1 MGTFTSLK
9 SLNSFNKNENCIDI
23 TPEGK
28 SIRGSGGNYLSNEIF
43 YRIARVRDKNFSN
56 IKTGHI
62 HIANS
67 KEDAYIPDLLK
78 ITIRLFDREEIIEE
92 IKKNVRKM
100 FHKIKYLSLFILNY
114 YCYSQNCD
122 GSITFKI
129 VEEGKTILFNKEVK
143 GDVIYDKSKTYTLET
158 IPIPIREIYFT
169 GDFKEEM
176 EKMVID
182 NLSCVYSEEIIIRN
196 TKTNELMHIFFEN
209 VQDSMINIDFE
220 ISFRKGFYFIDV
232 MKYNNEIESI
242 KILWKYK
249 KDNTTN

>member
-1 MGTFTSLK
+1 
-9 SLNSFNKNENCIDI
+9 
-23 TPEGK
+23 
-28 SIRGSGGNYLSNEIF
+28 
-43 YRIARVRDKNFSN
+43 
-56 IKTGHI
+56 
-62 HIANS
+62 
-67 KEDAYIPDLLK
+67 
-78 ITIRLFDREEIIEE
+78 
-92 IKKNVRKM
+92 M

-143 GDVIYDKSKTYTLET
+143 GGVIYDKSKTYTIKT
-158 IPIPIREIYFT
+158 TPILIRGTFLTE
-169 GDFKEEM
+169 DFKEEM

-196 TKTNELMHIFFEN
+196 IKTNELMHIFFKN
-209 VQDSMINIDFE
+209 VQYLLGSIDFE

-232 MKYNNEIESI
+232 KKYNNEIESI

>member
-1 MGTFTSLK
+1 
-9 SLNSFNKNENCIDI
+9 
-23 TPEGK
+23 
-28 SIRGSGGNYLSNEIF
+28 
-43 YRIARVRDKNFSN
+43 
-56 IKTGHI
+56 
-62 HIANS
+62 
-67 KEDAYIPDLLK
+67 
-78 ITIRLFDREEIIEE
+78 
-92 IKKNVRKM
+92 M

-143 GDVIYDKSKTYTLET
+143 GDVIYDKSKTYTLKT
-158 IPIPIREIYFT
+158 TPILIRGTYLTE
-169 GDFKEEM
+169 DFKEEM

-182 NLSCVYSEEIIIRN
+182 GLSCVYSEEIIIRN
-196 TKTNELMHIFFEN
+196 IKTNELMHIFFEN
-209 VQDSMINIDFE
+209 VQYLMGSIDFE

-242 KILWKYK
+242 KILWQYK

>member
-1 MGTFTSLK
+1 
-9 SLNSFNKNENCIDI
+9 
-23 TPEGK
+23 
-28 SIRGSGGNYLSNEIF
+28 
-43 YRIARVRDKNFSN
+43 
-56 IKTGHI
+56 
-62 HIANS
+62 
-67 KEDAYIPDLLK
+67 
-78 ITIRLFDREEIIEE
+78 
-92 IKKNVRKM
+92 M

-114 YCYSQNCD
+114 YCYSQTCD
-122 GSITFKI
+122 GSITFKMI
-129 VEEGKTILFNKEVK
+129 EEGKTILFNKELK

-182 NLSCVYSEEIIIRN
+182 GLSCVYSEEIIIRN
-196 TKTNELMHIFFEN
+196 IKTNELMHIFFEN
-209 VQDSMINIDFE
+209 VQYLMGSIDFE

-242 KILWKYK
+242 KRLWKYK

>member
-1 MGTFTSLK
+1 
-9 SLNSFNKNENCIDI
+9 
-23 TPEGK
+23 
-28 SIRGSGGNYLSNEIF
+28 
-43 YRIARVRDKNFSN
+43 
-56 IKTGHI
+56 
-62 HIANS
+62 
-67 KEDAYIPDLLK
+67 
-78 ITIRLFDREEIIEE
+78 
-92 IKKNVRKM
+92 M

-122 GSITFKI
+122 GSITFKMI
-129 VEEGKTILFNKEVK
+129 EEGKTILFNKELK

-176 EKMVID
+176 KKMVID
-182 NLSCVYSEEIIIRN
+182 GLSCVYSEEIIIRN
-196 TKTNELMHIFFEN
+196 IKTNELMHIFFEN
-209 VQDSMINIDFE
+209 VQYLLGSIDFE

-232 MKYNNEIESI
+232 KKYNNEIESI

>member
-1 MGTFTSLK
+1 
-9 SLNSFNKNENCIDI
+9 
-23 TPEGK
+23 
-28 SIRGSGGNYLSNEIF
+28 
-43 YRIARVRDKNFSN
+43 
-56 IKTGHI
+56 
-62 HIANS
+62 
-67 KEDAYIPDLLK
+67 
-78 ITIRLFDREEIIEE
+78 
-92 IKKNVRKM
+92 M

-122 GSITFKI
+122 GSITFKMI
-129 VEEGKTILFNKEVK
+129 EEGKTILFNKELK

-196 TKTNELMHIFFEN
+196 IKTNELMHIFFEN
-209 VQDSMINIDFE
+209 VQYLGRIDFE

-242 KILWKYK
+242 KILWQYK
-249 KDNTTN
+249 KDNKPV

>member
-1 MGTFTSLK
+1 
-9 SLNSFNKNENCIDI
+9 
-23 TPEGK
+23 
-28 SIRGSGGNYLSNEIF
+28 
-43 YRIARVRDKNFSN
+43 
-56 IKTGHI
+56 
-62 HIANS
+62 
-67 KEDAYIPDLLK
+67 
-78 ITIRLFDREEIIEE
+78 
-92 IKKNVRKM
+92 M

-129 VEEGKTILFNKEVK
+129 VEEGKTILFNKELK

-176 EKMVID
+176 KKMVID
-182 NLSCVYSEEIIIRN
+182 GLSCVYSEEIIIRN
-196 TKTNELMHIFFEN
+196 IKTNELMHIFFEN
-209 VQDSMINIDFE
+209 VQYLGSIDFE

>member
-1 MGTFTSLK
+1 
-9 SLNSFNKNENCIDI
+9 
-23 TPEGK
+23 
-28 SIRGSGGNYLSNEIF
+28 
-43 YRIARVRDKNFSN
+43 
-56 IKTGHI
+56 
-62 HIANS
+62 
-67 KEDAYIPDLLK
+67 
-78 ITIRLFDREEIIEE
+78 
-92 IKKNVRKM
+92 M

-114 YCYSQNCD
+114 YCYSQNRD

-129 VEEGKTILFNKEVK
+129 VEEGKTILFNKELK

-182 NLSCVYSEEIIIRN
+182 GLSCVYSEEIIIRN
-196 TKTNELMHIFFEN
+196 IKTNELMHIFFEN
-209 VQDSMINIDFE
+209 VQYLMGSIDFE

-232 MKYNNEIESI
+232 KKYNNEIESI

>member
-1 MGTFTSLK
+1 
-9 SLNSFNKNENCIDI
+9 
-23 TPEGK
+23 
-28 SIRGSGGNYLSNEIF
+28 
-43 YRIARVRDKNFSN
+43 
-56 IKTGHI
+56 
-62 HIANS
+62 
-67 KEDAYIPDLLK
+67 
-78 ITIRLFDREEIIEE
+78 
-92 IKKNVRKM
+92 M

-143 GDVIYDKSKTYTLET
+143 GDVIYDKSKTYTLKT
-158 IPIPIREIYFT
+158 TPILIRGTYLTE
-169 GDFKEEM
+169 DFKEEM

-182 NLSCVYSEEIIIRN
+182 GLSCVYSEEIIIRN
-196 TKTNELMHIFFEN
+196 IKTNELMHIFFEN
-209 VQDSMINIDFE
+209 VQYLLGSIDFE

>member
-1 MGTFTSLK
+1 
-9 SLNSFNKNENCIDI
+9 
-23 TPEGK
+23 
-28 SIRGSGGNYLSNEIF
+28 
-43 YRIARVRDKNFSN
+43 
-56 IKTGHI
+56 
-62 HIANS
+62 
-67 KEDAYIPDLLK
+67 
-78 ITIRLFDREEIIEE
+78 
-92 IKKNVRKM
+92 M

-122 GSITFKI
+122 GSITFKMI
-129 VEEGKTILFNKEVK
+129 EEGKTILFNKELK

-196 TKTNELMHIFFEN
+196 IKTNELMHIFFEN
-209 VQDSMINIDFE
+209 VQYLLGSIDFE

-232 MKYNNEIESI
+232 KKYNNEIESI

>member
-1 MGTFTSLK
+1 M
-9 SLNSFNKNENCIDI
+9 I
-23 TPEGK
+23 
-28 SIRGSGGNYLSNEIF
+28 
-43 YRIARVRDKNFSN
+43 
-56 IKTGHI
+56 
-62 HIANS
+62 
-67 KEDAYIPDLLK
+67 
-78 ITIRLFDREEIIEE
+78 
-92 IKKNVRKM
+92 
-100 FHKIKYLSLFILNY
+100 
-114 YCYSQNCD
+114 
-122 GSITFKI
+122 
-129 VEEGKTILFNKEVK
+129 EEGKTILFNKELK

-169 GDFKEEM
+169 GDFKEEI
-176 EKMVID
+176 EKMTID

>member
-1 MGTFTSLK
+1 
-9 SLNSFNKNENCIDI
+9 
-23 TPEGK
+23 
-28 SIRGSGGNYLSNEIF
+28 
-43 YRIARVRDKNFSN
+43 
-56 IKTGHI
+56 
-62 HIANS
+62 
-67 KEDAYIPDLLK
+67 
-78 ITIRLFDREEIIEE
+78 
-92 IKKNVRKM
+92 M

-122 GSITFKI
+122 GSITFKMI
-129 VEEGKTILFNKEVK
+129 EEGKTILFNKELK

-158 IPIPIREIYFT
+158 IPIPIREIYFI

-196 TKTNELMHIFFEN
+196 IKTNELMHIFFEN
-209 VQDSMINIDFE
+209 VQDSMIDIDFE

-232 MKYNNEIESI
+232 KKYNNEIESI

>member
-1 MGTFTSLK
+1 
-9 SLNSFNKNENCIDI
+9 
-23 TPEGK
+23 
-28 SIRGSGGNYLSNEIF
+28 
-43 YRIARVRDKNFSN
+43 
-56 IKTGHI
+56 
-62 HIANS
+62 
-67 KEDAYIPDLLK
+67 
-78 ITIRLFDREEIIEE
+78 
-92 IKKNVRKM
+92 M

-122 GSITFKI
+122 GSITFEI
-129 VEEGKTILFNKEVK
+129 VEEGKTILFNKELK

-176 EKMVID
+176 EKMIID
-182 NLSCVYSEEIIIRN
+182 GLSCVYSEEIIIRN
-196 TKTNELMHIFFEN
+196 IKTNELMHIFFEN
-209 VQDSMINIDFE
+209 VQYLLGSIDFE

>member
-1 MGTFTSLK
+1 
-9 SLNSFNKNENCIDI
+9 
-23 TPEGK
+23 
-28 SIRGSGGNYLSNEIF
+28 
-43 YRIARVRDKNFSN
+43 
-56 IKTGHI
+56 
-62 HIANS
+62 
-67 KEDAYIPDLLK
+67 
-78 ITIRLFDREEIIEE
+78 
-92 IKKNVRKM
+92 M

-129 VEEGKTILFNKEVK
+129 VEEGKTILFNKELK

-176 EKMVID
+176 KKMVID
-182 NLSCVYSEEIIIRN
+182 GLSCVYSEEIIIRN
-196 TKTNELMHIFFEN
+196 IKTNELMHIFFEN
-209 VQDSMINIDFE
+209 VQYLMGSIDFE

-232 MKYNNEIESI
+232 KKYNNEIESI

>member
-1 MGTFTSLK
+1 M
-9 SLNSFNKNENCIDI
+9 I
-23 TPEGK
+23 
-28 SIRGSGGNYLSNEIF
+28 
-43 YRIARVRDKNFSN
+43 
-56 IKTGHI
+56 
-62 HIANS
+62 
-67 KEDAYIPDLLK
+67 
-78 ITIRLFDREEIIEE
+78 
-92 IKKNVRKM
+92 
-100 FHKIKYLSLFILNY
+100 
-114 YCYSQNCD
+114 
-122 GSITFKI
+122 
-129 VEEGKTILFNKEVK
+129 EEGKTILFNKELK

-169 GDFKEEM
+169 GDFKEEI
-176 EKMVID
+176 EKMTID

-232 MKYNNEIESI
+232 KKYNNEIESI

>member
-1 MGTFTSLK
+1 
-9 SLNSFNKNENCIDI
+9 
-23 TPEGK
+23 
-28 SIRGSGGNYLSNEIF
+28 
-43 YRIARVRDKNFSN
+43 
-56 IKTGHI
+56 
-62 HIANS
+62 
-67 KEDAYIPDLLK
+67 
-78 ITIRLFDREEIIEE
+78 
-92 IKKNVRKM
+92 M

-114 YCYSQNCD
+114 YCYLQNCD
-122 GSITFKI
+122 GSITFKMI
-129 VEEGKTILFNKEVK
+129 EEGKTILFNKELK

-182 NLSCVYSEEIIIRN
+182 GLSCVYSEEIIIRN
-196 TKTNELMHIFFEN
+196 IKTNELMHIFFEN
-209 VQDSMINIDFE
+209 VQYLLGSIDFE

>member
-1 MGTFTSLK
+1 
-9 SLNSFNKNENCIDI
+9 
-23 TPEGK
+23 
-28 SIRGSGGNYLSNEIF
+28 
-43 YRIARVRDKNFSN
+43 
-56 IKTGHI
+56 
-62 HIANS
+62 
-67 KEDAYIPDLLK
+67 
-78 ITIRLFDREEIIEE
+78 
-92 IKKNVRKM
+92 M

-122 GSITFKI
+122 GSITFKMI
-129 VEEGKTILFNKEVK
+129 EEGKTILFNKELK

-176 EKMVID
+176 KKMVID
-182 NLSCVYSEEIIIRN
+182 GLSCVYSEEIIIRN
-196 TKTNELMHIFFEN
+196 IKTNELMHIFFEN
-209 VQDSMINIDFE
+209 VQYLGSIDFE

>member
-1 MGTFTSLK
+1 
-9 SLNSFNKNENCIDI
+9 
-23 TPEGK
+23 
-28 SIRGSGGNYLSNEIF
+28 
-43 YRIARVRDKNFSN
+43 
-56 IKTGHI
+56 
-62 HIANS
+62 
-67 KEDAYIPDLLK
+67 
-78 ITIRLFDREEIIEE
+78 
-92 IKKNVRKM
+92 M

-122 GSITFKI
+122 GSITFKMI
-129 VEEGKTILFNKEVK
+129 EEGKTILFNKELK

-182 NLSCVYSEEIIIRN
+182 GLSCVYSEEIIIRN
-196 TKTNELMHIFFEN
+196 IKTNELMHIFFEN
-209 VQDSMINIDFE
+209 VQYLGSIDFE

-242 KILWKYK
+242 KILWQYK
-249 KDNTTN
+249 KDNKPV

>member
-1 MGTFTSLK
+1 
-9 SLNSFNKNENCIDI
+9 
-23 TPEGK
+23 
-28 SIRGSGGNYLSNEIF
+28 
-43 YRIARVRDKNFSN
+43 
-56 IKTGHI
+56 
-62 HIANS
+62 
-67 KEDAYIPDLLK
+67 
-78 ITIRLFDREEIIEE
+78 
-92 IKKNVRKM
+92 M

-158 IPIPIREIYFT
+158 IPILIRGTYLTE
-169 GDFKEEM
+169 DFKEEM
-176 EKMVID
+176 KKMVID
-182 NLSCVYSEEIIIRN
+182 GLSCVYSEEIIIRN
-196 TKTNELMHIFFEN
+196 IKTNELMHIFFEN
-209 VQDSMINIDFE
+209 VQYLMGSIDFE

-242 KILWKYK
+242 KRLWKYK

>member
-1 MGTFTSLK
+1 
-9 SLNSFNKNENCIDI
+9 
-23 TPEGK
+23 
-28 SIRGSGGNYLSNEIF
+28 
-43 YRIARVRDKNFSN
+43 
-56 IKTGHI
+56 
-62 HIANS
+62 
-67 KEDAYIPDLLK
+67 
-78 ITIRLFDREEIIEE
+78 
-92 IKKNVRKM
+92 M

-122 GSITFKI
+122 GSITFKMI
-129 VEEGKTILFNKEVK
+129 EEGKTILFNKELK

-176 EKMVID
+176 EKMTID

-196 TKTNELMHIFFEN
+196 IKTNELMHIFFEN
-209 VQDSMINIDFE
+209 VQDSIIDIDFE

-232 MKYNNEIESI
+232 KKYNNEIESI
-242 KILWKYK
+242 KRLWKYK

>member
-1 MGTFTSLK
+1 
-9 SLNSFNKNENCIDI
+9 
-23 TPEGK
+23 
-28 SIRGSGGNYLSNEIF
+28 
-43 YRIARVRDKNFSN
+43 
-56 IKTGHI
+56 
-62 HIANS
+62 
-67 KEDAYIPDLLK
+67 
-78 ITIRLFDREEIIEE
+78 
-92 IKKNVRKM
+92 M

-122 GSITFKI
+122 GSITFKMI
-129 VEEGKTILFNKEVK
+129 EEGKTILFNKELK

-182 NLSCVYSEEIIIRN
+182 GLSCVYSEEIIIRN
-196 TKTNELMHIFFEN
+196 IKTNELMHIFFEN
-209 VQDSMINIDFE
+209 VQDSIIDIDFE

-232 MKYNNEIESI
+232 KKYNNEIESI

>member
-1 MGTFTSLK
+1 
-9 SLNSFNKNENCIDI
+9 
-23 TPEGK
+23 
-28 SIRGSGGNYLSNEIF
+28 
-43 YRIARVRDKNFSN
+43 
-56 IKTGHI
+56 
-62 HIANS
+62 
-67 KEDAYIPDLLK
+67 
-78 ITIRLFDREEIIEE
+78 
-92 IKKNVRKM
+92 M

-122 GSITFKI
+122 GSITFKMI
-129 VEEGKTILFNKEVK
+129 EEGKTILFNKELK

-182 NLSCVYSEEIIIRN
+182 GLSCVYSEEIIIRN
-196 TKTNELMHIFFEN
+196 IKTNELMHIFFEN
-209 VQDSMINIDFE
+209 VQDSMIDIDFE

-232 MKYNNEIESI
+232 KKYNNEIESI

>member
-1 MGTFTSLK
+1 
-9 SLNSFNKNENCIDI
+9 
-23 TPEGK
+23 
-28 SIRGSGGNYLSNEIF
+28 
-43 YRIARVRDKNFSN
+43 
-56 IKTGHI
+56 
-62 HIANS
+62 
-67 KEDAYIPDLLK
+67 
-78 ITIRLFDREEIIEE
+78 
-92 IKKNVRKM
+92 M

-122 GSITFKI
+122 GSITFKMI
-129 VEEGKTILFNKEVK
+129 EEGKTILFNKELK

-182 NLSCVYSEEIIIRN
+182 GLSCVYSEEIIIRN
-196 TKTNELMHIFFEN
+196 IKTNELMHIFFEN
-209 VQDSMINIDFE
+209 VQYLLGSIDFE

-232 MKYNNEIESI
+232 KKYNNEIESI

>member
-1 MGTFTSLK
+1 
-9 SLNSFNKNENCIDI
+9 
-23 TPEGK
+23 
-28 SIRGSGGNYLSNEIF
+28 
-43 YRIARVRDKNFSN
+43 
-56 IKTGHI
+56 
-62 HIANS
+62 
-67 KEDAYIPDLLK
+67 
-78 ITIRLFDREEIIEE
+78 
-92 IKKNVRKM
+92 M

-122 GSITFKI
+122 GSITFKMI
-129 VEEGKTILFNKEVK
+129 EEGKTILFNKELK

-169 GDFKEEM
+169 GDFKEEI
-176 EKMVID
+176 EKMTID

-196 TKTNELMHIFFEN
+196 IKTNELMHIFFEN

-232 MKYNNEIESI
+232 KKYNNEIESI

>member
-1 MGTFTSLK
+1 
-9 SLNSFNKNENCIDI
+9 
-23 TPEGK
+23 
-28 SIRGSGGNYLSNEIF
+28 
-43 YRIARVRDKNFSN
+43 
-56 IKTGHI
+56 
-62 HIANS
+62 
-67 KEDAYIPDLLK
+67 
-78 ITIRLFDREEIIEE
+78 
-92 IKKNVRKM
+92 M

-122 GSITFKI
+122 GSITFKMI
-129 VEEGKTILFNKEVK
+129 EEGKTILFNKELK

-176 EKMVID
+176 KKMVID
-182 NLSCVYSEEIIIRN
+182 GLSCVYSEEIIIRN
-196 TKTNELMHIFFEN
+196 IKTNELMHIFFEN
-209 VQDSMINIDFE
+209 VQDLMIDIDFE